1 MEAQE
6 SPADWCKRMQDEA
19 KTGEEAMAY
28 YELAKMWMERERKER
43 ASLNTLSHVSDW
55 SLI

>member
-6 SPADWCKRMQDEA
+6 SAAEWCRRMQDEA

-28 YELAKMWMERERKER
+28 YELAQIWMRREGK
-43 ASLNTLSHVSDW
+43 SND
-55 SLI
+55 

>member
-6 SPADWCKRMQDEA
+6 SPVEWRKRMQDES

-28 YELAKMWMERERKER
+28 YELAQMWMERENKE
-43 ASLNTLSHVSDW
+43 
-55 SLI
+55 

>member
-6 SPADWCKRMQDEA
+6 STVEWCKRMQDEA

-28 YELAKMWMERERKER
+28 YELAKIWMERERKQ
-43 ASLNTLSHVSDW
+43 
-55 SLI
+55 

>member
-6 SPADWCKRMQDEA
+6 SPVEWCKRMQDKT

-28 YELAKMWMERERKER
+28 YELAQTWMNREGK
-43 ASLNTLSHVSDW
+43 SDD
-55 SLI
+55 

>member
-6 SPADWCKRMQDEA
+6 SPAEWCKRMQDEA

-28 YELAKMWMERERKER
+28 YELAQIWMGREGK
-43 ASLNTLSHVSDW
+43 SNG
-55 SLI
+55 